1 MIQTL
6 SSVQVLDNSGG
17 RKAHC
22 IKVLKGKKWASLGD
36 VIVVSLR
43 QVVKVHRR
51 QVRKVSVG
59 KIYRLVVLQTHKQR
73 NRFDGSTVMFS
84 QNGGLL
90 LHRNNNPVGTR
101 IKGSLPSE
109 LRASTL
115 LKVVSLGPFL
125 V

>member
-1 MIQTL
+1 MIQAL
-6 SSVQVLDNSGG
+6 SGIQVLDNSGG

-22 IKVLKGKKWASLGD
+22 IKILNGKRWGSLGD
-36 VIVVSLR
+36 VVVVSLR

-59 KIYRLVVLQTHKQR
+59 KIYRMVILQTQKSR
-73 NRFDGSTVMFS
+73 NRFDGSSLSFS

-101 IKGSLPSE
+101 IKGSLPNE
-109 LRASTL
+109 LRSSSL

-125 V
+125 A

>member
-1 MIQTL
+1 MIQAL
-6 SSVQVLDNSGG
+6 SGIQVLDNSGG

-22 IKVLKGKKWASLGD
+22 IKILKGKRWASLGD
-36 VIVVSLR
+36 VVVVSLR

-51 QVRKVSVG
+51 QVRKVAVG
-59 KIYRLVVLQTHKQR
+59 KIYRMVVLQTQKSR
-73 NRFDGSTVMFS
+73 GRFDGSMVTFS

-101 IKGSLPSE
+101 IKGSLPNE
-109 LRASTL
+109 LRSSSL

-125 V
+125 A